1 MLHWIFTSS
10 LSRSVMSDSLQPHG
24 LNSPWNCPGRNT
36 GVGSLFPSPG
46 DLPQPRDQ
54 TQVSCI
60 AGRFFTSWAIKGS
73 PRILEWVA
81 YPFSSGSSWP
91 RNQTRS
97 PALQVDSL
105 PTELSGKSTSH
116 GHGQNIKI
124 NKITTRRTNNNVFQK
139 KNTNLWEQRSCLPW
153 SQETNSEEIGWNLC
167 SFFLYYI

>member
-1 MLHWIFTSS
+1 MKVVQLCLTLCDPMDYTVHGILQARILEWIAFPFPRGSS
-10 LSRSVMSDSLQPHG
+10 
-24 LNSPWNCPGRNT
+24 
-36 GVGSLFPSPG
+36 
-46 DLPQPRDQ
+46 QPRIQ
-54 TQVSCI
+54 TQVSHI
-60 AGRFFTSWAIKGS
+60 AGGFFTSWPQGC
-73 PRILEWVA
+73 PRVLEWVA
-81 YPFSSGSSWP
+81 FLFSRQSSWP